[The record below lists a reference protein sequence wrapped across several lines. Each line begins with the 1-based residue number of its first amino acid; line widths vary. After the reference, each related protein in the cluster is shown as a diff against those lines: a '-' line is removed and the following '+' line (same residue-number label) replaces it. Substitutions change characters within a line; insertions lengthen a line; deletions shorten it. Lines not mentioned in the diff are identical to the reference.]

1 MAMEVDCPES
11 IGEVVV
17 REEVARAGLTVT
29 RLVGEVAVAEGL
41 PAELS
46 ATL

>member
-17 REEVARAGLTVT
+17 RDEIARAALTVT
-29 RLVGEVAVAEGL
+29 RSVGEAALAAGL

-46 ATL
+46 NTL